1 MKYRAK
7 ITRIFSQIE
16 SCYNLREYNVVRET
30 RDSYI
35 EVDNPD
41 EADVIDHLNRLR
53 EEYDKLYIQLL
64 TMRGH

>member
-16 SCYNLREYNVVRET
+16 SCYNLREYNVVRDT